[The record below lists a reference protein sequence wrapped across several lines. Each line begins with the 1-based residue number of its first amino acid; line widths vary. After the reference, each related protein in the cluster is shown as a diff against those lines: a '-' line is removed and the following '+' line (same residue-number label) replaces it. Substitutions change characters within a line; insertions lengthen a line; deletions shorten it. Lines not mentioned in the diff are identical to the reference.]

1 MIEGL
6 NEASN
11 ELGELAAGSEEAE
24 ERYVSPL
31 LTLHHNEL
39 MNSSLNNHLH
49 HNQQVF

>member
-24 ERYVSPL
+24 ERYLSPDRGG
-31 LTLHHNEL
+31 TNRPKITQ
-39 MNSSLNNHLH
+39 N
-49 HNQQVF
+49 

>member
-24 ERYVSPL
+24 ERWV
-31 LTLHHNEL
+31 LTE
-39 MNSSLNNHLH
+39 SSSAS
-49 HNQQVF
+49 

>member
-24 ERYVSPL
+24 ERCVSPDL
-31 LTLHHNEL
+31 IIICIISNK
-39 MNSSLNNHLH
+39 SSKT
-49 HNQQVF
+49 FSPASS